1 MTEKKRFD
9 ILKLDNQLCFDSG
22 TLMPVLKT
30 LEKRGYL
37 TRTGSKEDERVL
49 NVEITAAGME
59 LRNRAI
65 DVPEKIASCVQL
77 SIEEVTALYTLLRKL
92 MKQFEEE

>member
-22 TLMPVLKT
+22 TLTPVLKT

-65 DVPEKIASCVQL
+65 DVPEKIGGCVQL
-77 SIEEVTALYTLLRKL
+77 SIEVVTALYTLLRKL
-92 MKQFEEE
+92 MKQFEED